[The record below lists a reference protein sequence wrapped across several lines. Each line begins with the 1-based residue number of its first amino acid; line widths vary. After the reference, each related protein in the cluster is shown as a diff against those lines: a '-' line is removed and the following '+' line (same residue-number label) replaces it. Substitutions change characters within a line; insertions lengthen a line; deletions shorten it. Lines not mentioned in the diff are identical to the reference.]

1 MYIYEQLIDLYD
13 KWKKKKLHNEQIV
26 LLSLNKGTLLSNVVL
41 CDAKQSIWMSRLN
54 LFTYCH
60 TVSIAPIFTGI

>member
-1 MYIYEQLIDLYD
+1 MYIYEQL
-13 KWKKKKLHNEQIV
+13 IV
-26 LLSLNKGTLLSNVVL
+26 LLSLNKGTLLLNVVL

-54 LFTYCH
+54 LFKYCH